1 MSDFEYKVVPAP
13 TKGKKAK
20 GMKTAE
26 ARFAHALETLM
37 NMMSADGWEYLRAD
51 MLPSEE
57 RQGLTGSTTNWRNML
72 IFRREKPGSLSAFQ
86 PRVVQTAEEPEVPAE
101 EEAHRD
107 PLPLRPA
114 SGAERMLRDNGV
126 EEISDVAGMTAALR
140 ARAKATE
147 ATPVDNTETEERDRS
162 A

>member
-1 MSDFEYKVVPAP
+1 MPDFEYKVVPAP
-13 TKGKKAK
+13 TKGEKAK
-20 GMKTAE
+20 GVKTAE
-26 ARFAHALETLM
+26 SRFAYALENLM
-37 NMMSADGWEYLRAD
+37 NTMAADGWEYQRAD

-72 IFRREKPGSLSAFQ
+72 IFRREKPGSLTAFQ
-86 PRVVQTAEEPEVPAE
+86 PRVVKTPAEPEEPAE
-101 EEAHRD
+101 EETRKD
-107 PLPLRPA
+107 PPPLRPA
-114 SGAERMLRDNGV
+114 SGAERMLKDNGV

-147 ATPVDNTETEERDRS
+147 ALPEDDTETEERDRS